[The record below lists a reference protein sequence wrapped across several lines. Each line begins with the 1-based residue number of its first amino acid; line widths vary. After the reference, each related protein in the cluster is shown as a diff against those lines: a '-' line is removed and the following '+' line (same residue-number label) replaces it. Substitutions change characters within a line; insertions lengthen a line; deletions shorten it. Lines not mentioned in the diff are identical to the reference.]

1 MKHYDFADVLLV
13 SDSRED
19 MDIMA
24 EDFRGKIA
32 VVSEVST
39 GSSDIAPVPTDNN
52 FPLSGLHANVLH
64 TILSENFLTEFT
76 DFQMLFIELLL
87 MVIVLV
93 FAFKLSSRGLRYGTV
108 FLLFGYL
115 MSCALLFFYAN
126 VIVNIIRPSL
136 MIVASVFSIIAYRY
150 INEEK
155 EKESLRRSFEAY
167 FPPAVVKKIMAN
179 PEMIYAAG
187 QKKELT
193 IMFSDIKS
201 FTTHSSTMT
210 PEAIQ
215 KSLDEYFGAMVD
227 IVFKYEGTVDKF
239 IGDGLMVFYGD
250 PEPQSDHALRCVKA
264 AIEMQKKCR
273 ELKAKWEAEGRFS
286 LKIRIGIN
294 TGPVVVGNM
303 GSAKRLSYTVL
314 GSDVNL
320 AQRLEANAPV
330 EGIMISQRTYELV
343 KDHVPTKPLEPIKVK
358 GLDQPIQ
365 VYEVLVDGQ
374 SLS

>member
-1 MKHYDFADVLLV
+1 DEMETFSESIFKG
-13 SDSRED
+13 S
-19 MDIMA
+19 
-24 EDFRGKIA
+24 IA
-32 VVSEVST
+32 VVSQTST
-39 GSSDIAPVPTDNN
+39 GSSDVGPVPTDNN

-76 DFQMLFIELLL
+76 DFQMLFVELLL
-87 MVIVLV
+87 LVTVLV
-93 FAFKLSSRGLRYGTV
+93 FAFTLSSRGLRYGTA
-108 FLLFGYL
+108 LLLIGYL
-115 MSCALLFFYAN
+115 AGSALLFLYAN

-136 MIVASVFSIIAYRY
+136 MIVGSVFTIIAYRY

-167 FPPAVVKKIMAN
+167 FPPSVVKRIMAN

-201 FTTHSSTMT
+201 FTTYSSTMS

-250 PEPQSDHALRCVKA
+250 PEPQPDHALRCVKA
-264 AIEMQKKCR
+264 AIEMQIKCR
-273 ELKAKWEAEGRFS
+273 ELKAKWEVEGKFP

-303 GSAKRLSYTVL
+303 GSSRRLSYTVL

-320 AQRLEANAPV
+320 TQRLEANAPV
-330 EGIMISQRTYELV
+330 EGIMISARTYELV
-343 KDHVPTKPLEPIKVK
+343 KDHVATRLLEPIIVK
-358 GLDQPIQ
+358 GLDQPIP
-365 VYEVLVDGQ
+365 VYEVIVDAATPA
-374 SLS
+374 